1 MKQKKSKDL
10 QKPTKE
16 RAHRYLIELA
26 NALDK
31 KEEHNHIDHDDV
43 NYFGIRDIENL
54 FTNISDD
61 DYYKLLRAHSKIIMK
76 IMKSEEIKIKNYQYS
91 NIFTSYTP
99 FN

>member
-10 QKPTKE
+10 QKPTEE

-31 KEEHNHIDHDDV
+31 KEEHKHIDQDDV

-54 FTNISDD
+54 STNISDD
-61 DYYKLLRAHSKIIMK
+61 DYYKTLRAHSKIIMK
-76 IMKSEEIKIKNYQYS
+76 IMKSEEIMIKSYQYS
-91 NIFTSYTP
+91 NIFT
-99 FN
+99 